1 MSKATKVFKI
11 DDAEFE
17 LTQLGGV
24 EGLDLFDRL
33 TAELGAGI
41 MNAIVGAM
49 ATKDPEGALGLV
61 LMGGMVKMPAEFK
74 SELRTRFAALSKLKA
89 GEMWLS
95 LGDGKPLAVDSIFDQ
110 HFAGR
115 FGHMTRWLIACL
127 KWSFGDFLASSGSS
141 DAKQPAA
148 TT

>member
-1 MSKATKVFKI
+1 MSKGTQVFKI
-11 DDAEFE
+11 DDDEFE

-41 MNAIVGAM
+41 MNALVGAM

-61 LMGGMVKMPAEFK
+61 LMGGMVKMPADFK
-74 SELRTRFAALSKLKA
+74 SELRIRFAALSKLKA
-89 GEMWLS
+89 GQMWIA
-95 LGDGKPLAVDSIFDQ
+95 LGDGKALAADGIFDQ

-127 KWSFGDFLASSGSS
+127 KWSFGDFLVSSNSS
-141 DAKQPAA
+141 AAQPAA
-148 TT
+148 TTT